1 MTVRQE
7 DDTDDDVEDDGVGD
21 DVAGD
26 AGDGSGAGDI
36 TGAIPP
42 DVAARLLQAFDRA
55 PSVMITLLD
64 ADLKTRWVS
73 ESARWVMGVDPGSRV
88 GRMPLD
94 RVHPEDV
101 ERIVRGVQHLKAANA
116 ITPNVPVVEPARYRV
131 RRPDGRWQVM
141 EALVLN
147 MLADPGVQGL
157 VLVTR
162 SADGHVQGADH
173 ILDLLVANA
182 PLTEVLA
189 GCATLVARYLGQG
202 AIVGVVDGDAVVGAP
217 PGSAAERLAAD
228 DRWWR
233 DALDDGKV
241 RTPDGFTGYP
251 DDLAAAARAA
261 GFRSVRV
268 VPLLDT
274 STGEVMGCIVVWLL
288 VALDDGQD
296 ISTNAGIHQASRL
309 ANLVLGEQRRHHALR
324 QEALT
329 DPLTG
334 AGNRSA
340 LRRRLDGAAGEVTV
354 ALVDLDDFKPV
365 NDTYGHDAGDAV
377 LREVASRLIRLVRED
392 DLVVRFGGDEFAV
405 VFADGT
411 PAEGVDSSTERML
424 QAIETPIPLGAAPTI
439 SVTASVGIAT
449 AAAGDVVRLADAALY
464 RAKRA
469 RG

>member
-1 MTVRQE
+1 MLGSRGHEHDVLGPTVTARPE
-7 DDTDDDVEDDGVGD
+7 DDS
-21 DVAGD
+21 DVAG
-26 AGDGSGAGDI
+26 AI

-42 DVAARLLQAFDRA
+42 DVATRLLRAFDRS

-64 ADLKTRWVS
+64 ADLRTRWVS
-73 ESARWVMGVDPGSRV
+73 ESARWIMGVEPGSRV

-94 RVHPEDV
+94 RVHPDDV
-101 ERIVRGVQHLKAANA
+101 ERIVRGVKHLKAANA

-131 RRPDGRWQVM
+131 RRADGSWHVM
-141 EALVLN
+141 ETLVLN
-147 MLADPGVQGL
+147 MLEDPDVQGI
-157 VLVTR
+157 VLVAR
-162 SADGHVQGADH
+162 SVDGHVEGAEH

-189 GCATLVARYLGQG
+189 GCAGLVARYLGQG

-233 DALDDGKV
+233 DALEDGKV
-241 RTPDGFTGYP
+241 RTPDGFAGFP
-251 DDLAAAARAA
+251 DDAAAAARAA
-261 GFRSVRV
+261 GFRAVRV

-296 ISTNAGIHQASRL
+296 ISTNAGIRQASRL
-309 ANLVLGEQRRHHALR
+309 ATLVLGEQRRHHALR

-340 LRRRLDGAAGEVTV
+340 LRRRLDGATDDVTV

-377 LREVASRLIRLVRED
+377 LREVASRLMRLVRED
-392 DLVVRFGGDEFAV
+392 DLVVGFGGDEFAV

-411 PAEGVDSSTERML
+411 PAEGVDRSTERIV
-424 QAIETPIPLGAAPTI
+424 QAIETPIPLGAAPAI
-439 SVTASVGIAT
+439 SVTASIGIAT
-449 AAAGDVVRLADAALY
+449 APAGDVVRLADAALY

-469 RG
+469 KQQL